1 VIVGDN
7 INVDTNG
14 TVSIPQNIASTASV
28 SFDSITVNNI
38 TVNGTYT
45 NAIPSTV
52 EGYRIYLAQ
61 TATNVSQINQGG
73 IVLGSTATSPT
84 GEVKLL
90 WNYNNGND
98 YWYTDSTTGFQ
109 TEHLVATTSTLSKLI
124 VTGQAN
130 FGSVNLAQTYTN
142 AVLQIDTNA
151 NEYTQ
156 VILQNHSSDPY
167 ASGDFVVTADDG
179 SDSSHFIDMGINS
192 TGYST
197 GTWVINGAG
206 DAYVY
211 VDAGN
216 LAVGTTASN
225 ITFFVGPTDTTD
237 SIVATFTATSFN
249 VDNIQALN
257 SSTLSLNQGNGSVS
271 VDSLRIP
278 VGSILGSTT
287 ATVYTLASLT
297 LTNVVA
303 YSTLTTDALVTG
315 EYGLVTGVPAPYAV
329 YEFTQTPD
337 PILRVGDILSGAGIP
352 NILPSGVGGYTGTV
366 VLAVC
371 TGTYSN
377 YVVGYSDYSIVPPPP
392 ADIAVLVGRNT
403 QNATLDI
410 TTLPIT
416 DIALTPGAGGNV
428 IVGRSILPL
437 INDAFDL
444 GSPAMRWRHV
454 WVGAG
459 TIYILDETL
468 GTDTAIGARD
478 GVVYLQGGVG
488 LNVGEFT
495 FRDNQIKISDP
506 TRDILVGSTTA
517 TGKVI
522 FNRPITVNT
531 PAGQSTFTVDRLGL
545 TKINPPTSLANTQSA
560 LSIVG
565 NASGIQ
571 QPRNFNNTMLQ
582 ITGAD
587 NTSTRVSMDS
597 FGTGVYPVIAGRQA
611 GGTVTNPTRT
621 VKDDTLFR
629 ISTQGWGDTGYVSA
643 IGRIQVQALQ
653 DFTDTAAGT
662 RVRFQVTP
670 VNTTSMQTVSADIT
684 ATGLSL
690 VGNPIG
696 GVTFRDST
704 FQITAFTS
712 TNAVTRIFAG
722 TGTHVSTSTGN
733 VTVWI
738 DGSYGPQGVTGP
750 QGPTGVGITGPQG
763 PQGVVGAQGP
773 RGVTGPQGP
782 QGVTGPQGPTG
793 NTGPQ
798 GVAGAQ
804 GPQGPQGPQGVTGPQ
819 GVAGAQGPQG
829 PSGVSNV
836 AGPQGPQGPEGVNGV
851 TSITAG
857 TGTAVSTSTGAVT
870 IWNIPQS
877 ITYTSTTTTSGLTV
891 DFSGPTFI
899 TWQPS
904 GNGTRTITLT
914 GFTPGRKVEMFITP
928 HATNDVFTVSGV
940 TTSQCSN
947 GKNTFTMN
955 GVGASQQSSFILQF
969 YCTTNAIGGVW
980 IYGNGSL

>member
-1 VIVGDN
+1 
-7 INVDTNG
+7 
-14 TVSIPQNIASTASV
+14 
-28 SFDSITVNNI
+28 
-38 TVNGTYT
+38 
-45 NAIPSTV
+45 
-52 EGYRIYLAQ
+52 
-61 TATNVSQINQGG
+61 
-73 IVLGSTATSPT
+73 
-84 GEVKLL
+84 
-90 WNYNNGND
+90 
-98 YWYTDSTTGFQ
+98 
-109 TEHLVATTSTLSKLI
+109 
-124 VTGQAN
+124 
-130 FGSVNLAQTYTN
+130 
-142 AVLQIDTNA
+142 
-151 NEYTQ
+151 
-156 VILQNHSSDPY
+156 
-167 ASGDFVVTADDG
+167 
-179 SDSSHFIDMGINS
+179 MGINGS
-192 TGYST
+192 NYST
-197 GTWVINGAG
+197 SSWVINGAG
-206 DAYVY
+206 DGYLY
-211 VDAGN
+211 VDQGN
-216 LAVGTTASN
+216 LALGTTASN
-225 ITFFVGPTDTTD
+225 ITLFVGPADTTD

-271 VDSLRIP
+271 MDSLLIP
-278 VGSILGSTT
+278 VGTILGSTT

-315 EYGLVTGVPAPYAV
+315 EYGLITGVPAPYAV
-329 YEFTQTPD
+329 YEFTQTPE
-337 PILRVGDILSGAGIP
+337 PILQVGDILSGAGIP

-495 FRDNQIKISDP
+495 LKDNQIKIADP
-506 TRDILVGSTTA
+506 NRDILVGSTTA

-531 PAGQSTFTVDRLGL
+531 QAGQSTFTVDRLGL
-545 TKINPPTSLANTQSA
+545 TKINPPTSLASTQSA

-571 QPRNFNNTMLQ
+571 QPRNFSDTMLQ

-611 GGTVTNPTRT
+611 GGTVTAPTRT
-621 VKDDTLFR
+621 TKDDTLFR

-653 DFTDTAAGT
+653 DFTDTTAGT

-670 VNTTSMQTVSADIT
+670 VNTTTIQTVSADIT

-712 TNAVTRIFAG
+712 TNAVTRLTAG
-722 TGTHVSTSTGN
+722 TGTYVSTSTGN
-733 VTVWI
+733 ITVWI
-738 DGSYGPQGVTGP
+738 NGDYATTATVNTLIANSLTNYATQSFVTTQGYTTTATVNTLIANSLTNFVYTGTVKLSVTTASSGTSALSFTTS
-750 QGPTGVGITGPQG
+750 TGVLTFTPPNLSSYATQNYVTSQG
-763 PQGVVGAQGP
+763 YTTTATVNTLIANSLTNVVK
-773 RGVTGPQGP
+773 
-782 QGVTGPQGPTG
+782 
-793 NTGPQ
+793 
-798 GVAGAQ
+798 
-804 GPQGPQGPQGVTGPQ
+804 
-819 GVAGAQGPQG
+819 
-829 PSGVSNV
+829 
-836 AGPQGPQGPEGVNGV
+836 
-851 TSITAG
+851 SITAG

-870 IWNIPQS
+870 IWAVPQA
-877 ITYTSTTTTSGLTV
+877 ITSTGSTTASNYTIDL
-891 DFSGPTFI
+891 SGPTFVH
-899 TWQPS
+899 WQPTAN
-904 GNGTRTITLT
+904 GNRTITLT
-914 GFTPGRKVEMFITP
+914 GFTAGRKTEVFITP
-928 HATNDVFTVSGV
+928 HQTSDTFTVSGV
-940 TTSQCSN
+940 TARNCSN
-947 GKNTFTMN
+947 NSNIFTN
-955 GVGASQQSSFILQF
+955 HNIGGSQQDSFMLQI
-969 YCTTNAIGGVW
+969 YCTTNDISGVW
-980 IYGNGSL
+980 IFGSGSV